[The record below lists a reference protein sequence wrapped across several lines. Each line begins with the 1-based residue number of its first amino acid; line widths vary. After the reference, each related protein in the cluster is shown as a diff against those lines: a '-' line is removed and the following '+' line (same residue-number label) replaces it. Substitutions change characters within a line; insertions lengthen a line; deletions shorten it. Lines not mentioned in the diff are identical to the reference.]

1 MNRKHDSVSRREFMA
16 GIGGTVAAASLPRS
30 LRAAPVGTAAGRKV
44 SPFRLSVIADEIS
57 QDFDHACNV
66 AANEFGLSW
75 VEIRNI
81 DGKSPVDFT
90 DKQIADA
97 QASLKKYGLRVTD
110 IGSPLFKVDF
120 PGAPSKSG
128 KRDEFGNNTTFAE
141 QDKVLEKMI
150 ALCKA
155 FQTERIRCFDFWR
168 IKDQTP
174 FREKINQKLR
184 EAADRCKKDNLLLVI
199 ENEPACN
206 TATGAEAASLLKSV
220 TNSNFG
226 LNWDPANSGM
236 AGVAQPYPV
245 EYDMLPAN
253 RIMHC
258 HCKDFGPDASGKI
271 VWLPVGKGKMDWV
284 GQFKALKAAGYK
296 GGVSM
301 ETHWHGTGITP
312 EEATRQSIAGMFEAL
327 RQAGCLQS

>member
-1 MNRKHDSVSRREFMA
+1 
-16 GIGGTVAAASLPRS
+16 
-30 LRAAPVGTAAGRKV
+30 
-44 SPFRLSVIADEIS
+44 
-57 QDFDHACNV
+57 V

>member
-1 MNRKHDSVSRREFMA
+1 MNRDFDGLSRRQFMA
-16 GIGGTVAAASLPRS
+16 GIGGAIAATSLPGSAWARPLTTAAA
-30 LRAAPVGTAAGRKV
+30 RKV

-120 PGAPSKSG
+120 PGAPSKNA
-128 KRDEFGNNTTFAE
+128 KRDEFGNNTTFKDQEA
-141 QDKVLEKMI
+141 VLEKMI
-150 ALCKA
+150 KLCKA
-155 FQTERIRCFDFWR
+155 FDTDRIRCFDFWR
-168 IKDQTP
+168 IQDQAP
-174 FREKINQKLR
+174 WREKIDAKLR

-206 TATGAEAASLLKSV
+206 TATGAEAAALLKSV

-245 EYDMLPAN
+245 EWNMLPAK

-258 HCKDFGPDASGKI
+258 HCKDFGPNDAGKI

-284 GQFKALKAAGYK
+284 GQFKALKAADYK

-312 EEATRQSIAGMFEAL
+312 EESTRQSIAGMFDAL
-327 RQAGCLQS
+327 RQAGCLQA